1 MPFNLEDIYKKTEY
15 VVDDMQISHK
25 IEYLSKDSYSIT
37 NIYIT
42 IDKNNK
48 PISKSKDKF
57 VCERIKE

>member
-1 MPFNLEDIYKKTEY
+1 
-15 VVDDMQISHK
+15 MQISHK

-48 PISKSKDKF
+48 PISKSKDEF